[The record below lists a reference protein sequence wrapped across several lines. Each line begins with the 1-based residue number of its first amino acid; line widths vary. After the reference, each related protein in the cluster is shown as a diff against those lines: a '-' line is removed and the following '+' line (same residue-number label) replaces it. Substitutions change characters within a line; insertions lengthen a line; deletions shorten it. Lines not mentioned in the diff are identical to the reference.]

1 MINVKRE
8 RKLTINQYTITIK
21 KMSEA
26 GELLQEKSMNF
37 AIRIVKLYKW
47 LCDEKKVF
55 VLSKQLLRCGTSIG
69 ANIAEAQGAMSKAD
83 FAAKVYIS
91 SKECFETQFWI
102 ELLYKTDFLDE
113 KQYQSIK
120 TDAVELGRILTSI
133 TKKIHPRN

>member
-21 KMSEA
+21 KMSEV

-113 KQYQSIK
+113 KQYQTIK

>member
-1 MINVKRE
+1 
-8 RKLTINQYTITIK
+8 
-21 KMSEA
+21 MSEA

-55 VLSKQLLRCGTSIG
+55 VLGKQLLRCGTSIG

-113 KQYQSIK
+113 KQYQTIK

>member
-113 KQYQSIK
+113 KQYQTIK